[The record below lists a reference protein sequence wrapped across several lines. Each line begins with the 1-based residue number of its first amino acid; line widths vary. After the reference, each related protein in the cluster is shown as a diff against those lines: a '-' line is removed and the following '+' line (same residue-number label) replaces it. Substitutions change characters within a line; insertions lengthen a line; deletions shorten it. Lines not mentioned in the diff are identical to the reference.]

1 MKYSYGKEKELREII
16 AFLIK
21 NSDTINNVHRL
32 YEELYGKNDPYEIEQ
47 VAEDI
52 DAFFKTIEDA
62 YKINLLKFDMDT
74 FIYKVD
80 DNYRTDL
87 INLLEAIESLGADD
101 FEKLCA
107 LYLKEIVGCEAVN
120 ATQHSHDQGLDFVGY
135 KRYVNCLTTCEQND
149 NLLYVIGQAKHYK
162 SQCVEASEI
171 RELAGAIYLL
181 KSNDFAKEK
190 TSWGDRV
197 IYSNIQIDAFT
208 PVVAYFITSNYFSK
222 YAYILCRNAAI
233 LAVDKLSLVFALL
246 FKRIFNGMV
255 KEEIIK
261 EIQKVDRIS

>member
-1 MKYSYGKEKELREII
+1 MKYSYREEKDLREII
-16 AFLIK
+16 AFLIR
-21 NSDTINNVHRL
+21 NSDMIDDVHRL
-32 YEELYGKNDPYEIEQ
+32 YEEFFEKNDSYEIEQ
-47 VAEDI
+47 VAEGI
-52 DAFFKTIEDA
+52 TTFFETIEAA
-62 YKINLLKFDMDT
+62 YKINPLKFDTDT

-87 INLLEAIESLGADD
+87 INLLEVIENLEADD

-107 LYLKEIVGCEAVN
+107 MYLKEIVECEAVN
-120 ATQHSHDQGLDFVGY
+120 ATQHSHDQGLDFIGC
-135 KRYVNCLTTCEQND
+135 KKYVNCLTTCEQND

-181 KSNDFAKEK
+181 KSNDFAKKK
-190 TSWGDRV
+190 TFWG
-197 IYSNIQIDAFT
+197 YSNVQIDAFT
-208 PVVAYFITSNYFSK
+208 PVVAYFITSNYFSE

-233 LAVDKLSLVFALL
+233 LAVDKLSLVFAFL
-246 FKRIFNGMV
+246 FKGIFNGMS

>member
-1 MKYSYGKEKELREII
+1 M
-16 AFLIK
+16 
-21 NSDTINNVHRL
+21 
-32 YEELYGKNDPYEIEQ
+32 
-47 VAEDI
+47 
-52 DAFFKTIEDA
+52 
-62 YKINLLKFDMDT
+62 KFDTET

-80 DNYRTDL
+80 ENYRIDL
-87 INLLEAIESLGADD
+87 INLLEVIDSLSAED

-120 ATQHSHDQGLDFVGY
+120 ATQHSHDQGLDFIGY

-162 SQCVEASEI
+162 GEYVHSSEV

-181 KSNDFAKEK
+181 KCNDFAKK
-190 TSWGDRV
+190 RRSWGDRT
-197 IYSNIQIDAFT
+197 IYDNVEIDAFT
-208 PVVAYFITSNYFSK
+208 PVVAYFITSNYFTE

-246 FKRIFNGMV
+246 FKRIFNGMS
-255 KEEIIK
+255 KNEIVE
-261 EIQKVDRIS
+261 EIQKIDRIS